1 MRVSFFGFILK
12 NLLQRKFR
20 SALTVCGVAVAITAV
35 VSLVGIAHGFE
46 TSLTELYESRGVDLL
61 VVRAGTTERLG
72 SSLPEK
78 VGEEIRRLPGVR
90 LVSPG
95 LMDMVSFE
103 KGHLIGVPLQG
114 WTADS
119 FMFEGL
125 KVIDGRL
132 LRAGDRHAVMLGV
145 VLAKNLG
152 KKAGDRL
159 EIEGQD
165 FEVVGVF
172 ESFNVFEN
180 GSAVVLLSDLQQLM
194 DRPGQVTGFQVVLED
209 TPDRKAAVER
219 VRKEV
224 EKLHDDKGRPYRLS
238 ALPTKDYVKST
249 TQIRMGQAMA
259 WLTSAIAL
267 VIGAIGVLNTMI
279 MSVFERTREI
289 GILRA
294 VGWRRSRVVRLILYE
309 SLLLSVVGAG
319 VGIGGA
325 VLLVRAFSQSQAA
338 SGLVRP
344 DVSPAV
350 MAQGLVI
357 ALAVGLIGGAYPAL
371 RGSRLAPTE
380 ALRHE

>member
-1 MRVSFFGFILK
+1 VSFFGFILK

-95 LMDMVSFE
+95 LMDMVSFD

-132 LRAGDRHAVMLGV
+132 LKDGDRHAVMLGV
-145 VLAKNLG
+145 VLARNLG

-165 FEVVGVF
+165 FDVVGVF

-180 GSAVVLLSDLQQLM
+180 GSAVVLLADLQQLM
-194 DRPGQVTGFQVVLED
+194 DRPGQVTGFQVVVED
-209 TPDRKAAVER
+209 TSDRKVQVER
-219 VRKEV
+219 VRKEI
-224 EKLHDDKGRPYRLS
+224 EDLRDSRGRPWRLS

-294 VGWRRSRVVRLILYE
+294 VGWRRSRVVRLILLE
-309 SLLLSVVGAG
+309 SLLLSTVGAAG
-319 VGIGGA
+319 GIGGA
-325 VLLVRAFSQSQAA
+325 VVLVRTFSQSQAA

-350 MAQGLVI
+350 MAQGLAI

-371 RGSRLAPTE
+371 RGARLLPTE